1 VHLDREGCDFRIG
14 SRRLV
19 VGANDVRD
27 EIPAWN
33 ELSEL
38 LGAIHEDVQLFA
50 RRIARSNAEGD
61 DVFQEAVLRAA
72 RKLAGLRDRSRFR
85 SWMYSIVVSVHRSR
99 CRRAFW
105 TRWVSR
111 DDAPEADV
119 AGDDGSRWEDERAS
133 ASRAAAALATLAPPQ
148 REAIV
153 LFELHGYS
161 IEEIAEIQA
170 TSISSVKSRLV
181 RGRDRLRSFYA
192 ALEGSPHLREEMCR
206 G

>member
-1 VHLDREGCDFRIG
+1 VEPTNV
-14 SRRLV
+14 S
-19 VGANDVRD
+19 D
-27 EIPAWN
+27 EIPAWD

-50 RRIARSNAEGD
+50 RRITGSNAEGD

-72 RKLAGLRDRSRFR
+72 RKLSGLRDRARFR
-85 SWMYSIVVSVHRSR
+85 SWMYRVVVSVHRSR

-105 TRWVSR
+105 TRWSSR
-111 DDAPEADV
+111 DEAPEADV
-119 AGDDGSRWEDERAS
+119 PGDDGSRWEDERAS
-133 ASRAAAALATLAPPQ
+133 ARRAAAALATLAPPQ

-161 IEEIAEIQA
+161 IEEIAAIQA
-170 TSISSVKSRLV
+170 TSISSVKSRLA
-181 RGRDRLRSFYA
+181 RGRDRLRSYYT
-192 ALEGSPHLREEMCR
+192 ALEGSLPLREEMCR